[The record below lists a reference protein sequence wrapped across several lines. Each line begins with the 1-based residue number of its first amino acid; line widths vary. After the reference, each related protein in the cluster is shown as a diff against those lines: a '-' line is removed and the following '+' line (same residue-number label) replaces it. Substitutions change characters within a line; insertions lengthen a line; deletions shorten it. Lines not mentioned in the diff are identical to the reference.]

1 MPAADHNDVRGGDEA
16 LERLAELAV
25 SAVSAGEDED
35 EGDQPHAEAD
45 DRVARRVRTVVD
57 AIRAARR

>member
-1 MPAADHNDVRGGDEA
+1 MPAADHDDVRGEDEA
-16 LERLAELAV
+16 LERLADLAV
-25 SAVSAGEDED
+25 AAVSRGEDD
-35 EGDQPHAEAD
+35 GDQQDGEAD